1 LGCKRPWLRGDVLRE
16 QALIIVVAVLF
27 GLVVGSFLNVVIH
40 RVPRRESV
48 MWPAS
53 HCPHCGEPIRPRDN
67 VPLVSYVL
75 LRGRCRNCKE
85 PISARYSAVET
96 TTGLLFGAA
105 AYEFGASLTLVPALV
120 FISALISLAVIDLEH
135 GLLPNAIVGPAALAG
150 LVLSIL
156 ADPAGWWTY
165 PLSAIAVAVALLGLV
180 LIYPRGMGMGD
191 VKMGGMLG
199 AFLGPYAALAVFLG
213 ALIGVITGGLLIAA
227 GKVQR
232 RSALPFGLFMALG
245 GIISHFAGPQ
255 LWELYKNLV

>member
-1 LGCKRPWLRGDVLRE
+1 MLVL
-16 QALIIVVAVLF
+16 VAALF

-40 RVPRRESV
+40 RVPLHESIV
-48 MWPAS
+48 WPAS

-75 LRGRCRNCKE
+75 LRARCRNCKE
-85 PISARYSAVET
+85 PISARYPAVEA

-105 AYEFGASLTLVPALV
+105 AYEFGVSLALLHALV

-135 GLLPNAIVGPAALAG
+135 RLLPNVIVGPAALLG

-156 ADPAGWWTY
+156 ADPADWWTY
-165 PLSAIAVAVALLGLV
+165 PLSALAVAGTLFGLA
-180 LIYPRGMGMGD
+180 LIYPSGMGMGD

-213 ALIGVITGGLLIAA
+213 ALIGAVTGGLLMAA

-232 RSALPFGLFMALG
+232 RSALPFGLFMAVG
-245 GIISHFAGPQ
+245 GVISLFVGPE
-255 LWELYKNLV
+255 LWSLYMNLMWR